1 MRLAKYAEEWRD
13 MGADIIDGGGTGPK
27 RITAMRPG
35 VQGCV
40 EP

>member
-13 MGADIIDGGGTGPK
+13 MGADIIDGGGGTGPK

-35 VQGCV
+35 VQGA
-40 EP
+40 